1 MRLTGTL
8 PAAVTRL
15 CAPFDASGAAC
26 DGLPPISCSA
36 FGDHSRLSTSSLAA
50 CVTCPA
56 SAAATTAKVALAAVL
71 VPLAA
76 VAYVVAVDRFPHY
89 REWIATASLVLS
101 HVQVVGLLGSLAALS
116 HADVRLGWLKDAL
129 RTLLV
134 FSADVT
140 AVDPQCLLPPQPP
153 LQATTTTID
162 DSTTNGVPVFTLDAF
177 IVSPGFLGTL
187 SILVLP
193 ALAFLV
199 IRLAQLAAMRRV
211 AAQPPLEVVNVGAA
225 ADAEAPPALPPAPHA
240 RPVAAT
246 TTRSPHARTARP
258 RRTPRRPTP
267 RHRPN
272 RTPAPPRSDAST
284 SSRMRSS
291 SSSRCS
297 CRRALGRP

>member
-1 MRLTGTL
+1 MER
-8 PAAVTRL
+8 
-15 CAPFDASGAAC
+15 S
-26 DGLPPISCSA
+26 
-36 FGDHSRLSTSSLAA
+36 
-50 CVTCPA
+50 A
-56 SAAATTAKVALAAVL
+56 SAAATTAKVTLAAVL

-116 HADVRLGWLKDAL
+116 HANVRLGWLKDAL
-129 RTLLV
+129 RTLLI

-153 LQATTTTID
+153 LQTKNTATAA
-162 DSTTNGVPVFTLDAF
+162 GVPVFTLDAF

-211 AAQPPLEVVNVGAA
+211 AAPPPPEVANVGAA
-225 ADAEAPPALPPAPHA
+225 ADAGAPPPRAPPP
-240 RPVAAT
+240 P
-246 TTRSPHARTARP
+246 PPPARP
-258 RRTPRRPTP
+258 RRAA
-267 RHRPN
+267 
-272 RTPAPPRSDAST
+272 PAPPPPPPYFFFLQKTA
-284 SSRMRSS
+284 
-291 SSSRCS
+291 
-297 CRRALGRP
+297 